1 MLHPSQTSDAY
12 SNKGRMYVKYNLFS
26 ISLDSL
32 YLSFLKNPID
42 FEAES
47 IIKSI
52 CLAHLLFDDTITPK
66 CL

>member
-12 SNKGRMYVKYNLFS
+12 SNNGRIYVKYNLFS
-26 ISLDSL
+26 ISLDNL

-47 IIKSI
+47 II
-52 CLAHLLFDDTITPK
+52 ITHNS
-66 CL
+66 

>member
-12 SNKGRMYVKYNLFS
+12 SNNGRIYVKYNLFS
-26 ISLDSL
+26 ISLDNL

-52 CLAHLLFDDTITPK
+52 CLVHLLFDDKITHK